1 MPVTR
6 YPKQAQKVKQP
17 KLTPEAEMRKLIS
30 EQLKPN
36 TLQQLIEQ
44 HCSSCRPVDAY
55 RVIFHMEDGYVQK
68 KGEEPGF
75 YKSNPI
81 MIYQKESRVRR
92 KIMYEDELDSL
103 LKEAADAD
111 WAFLGGCSYFGKA
124 NKQEHASKLHAMIFD
139 IDGIT
144 VDTMT
149 NFFFTCDCT
158 NDIYPRPNFIAL
170 SGHGV
175 HLYYVF
181 DKPIDL
187 FPEVKLQ
194 LKEMKYAL
202 TVKLW
207 NQYTSTE
214 KKIQYQGINQSFRIF
229 GSKCK
234 ASSAR
239 KRCKV
244 FSYRKEPWRVEDLAW
259 YGTPKIEIK
268 ISERYDTKYPLKKAQ
283 ELFPE
288 WYEKVVVRGDKSQK
302 AWKIC
307 EKVHGRDPFALYHW
321 WKRKIESDA
330 TVGHR
335 YFCLMCLAI
344 YAAKCDLPFDIL
356 KKDAAELQKSFTQMS
371 DKDPF
376 TISDMES
383 ALECYD
389 VRYKTFPIDDISRLT
404 AIPIK
409 KNKRNG
415 RKQSQHLAGARAI
428 QKINDEFNGTNWRDG
443 CGRKAGSS
451 RQREVVEAWQ
461 ASHPDGKKCDCIRD
475 TGLSRPTVYR
485 WWKEGK

>member
-1 MPVTR
+1 MPVTK
-6 YPKQAQKVKQP
+6 YPKISQKVGKP
-17 KLTPEAEMRKLIS
+17 KLTPANEMREILA
-30 EQLKPN
+30 QQMKPH

-55 RVIFHMEDGYVQK
+55 RTIFHMSEGYVQT

-81 MIYQKESRVRR
+81 MIYQSNKKVRR
-92 KIMYEDELDSL
+92 KIVYEDELESL
-103 LKEAADAD
+103 LKEAAAAD

-124 NKQEHASKLHAMIFD
+124 NKQEHASKLHALIFD
-139 IDGIT
+139 IDGVT

-149 NFFFTCDCT
+149 NFFFSCDCT
-158 NDIYPRPNFIAL
+158 DDIYPRPNYIAL

-194 LKEMKYAL
+194 LKELKYAL

-207 NQYTSTE
+207 NQYTSVE

-244 FSYRKEPWRVEDLAW
+244 FSYRKEPWRVEDLGW
-259 YGTPKIEIK
+259 YGIPKTEIK
-268 ISERYDTKYPLKKAQ
+268 ISQRYDTKYPLKKAK

-288 WYEKVVVRGDKSQK
+288 WYEKVVVRGDKSQT
-302 AWKIC
+302 AWRIS
-307 EKVHGRDPFALYHW
+307 EKVHGRDPYALYHW

-330 TVGHR
+330 SVGHR

-344 YAAKCDLPFDIL
+344 YAAKCDLPLEIL
-356 KKDAAELQKSFTQMS
+356 QKDAAVLQEQFTQMS
-371 DKDPF
+371 NENPF
-376 TISDMES
+376 TIADMES

-389 VRYKTFPIDDISRLT
+389 ARYKTFPIDDISRLT

-409 KNKRNG
+409 KNKRNYRTREQHMAIISATRDIVHPDGSWRNADG
-415 RKQSQHLAGARAI
+415 RP
-428 QKINDEFNGTNWRDG
+428 
-443 CGRKAGSS
+443 AGSS
-451 RQREVVEAWQ
+451 KQREVVEAWQ
-461 ASHPDGKKCDCIRD
+461 ASHPDGKKCACIRE